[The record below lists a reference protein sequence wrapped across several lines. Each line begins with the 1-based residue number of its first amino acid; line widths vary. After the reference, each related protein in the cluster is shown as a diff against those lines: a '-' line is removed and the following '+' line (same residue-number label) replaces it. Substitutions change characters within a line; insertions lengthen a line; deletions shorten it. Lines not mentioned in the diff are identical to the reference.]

1 MSTVQSNQIK
11 VWVNAGD
18 KAVTFARVDGTEWA
32 RPLFVN
38 VPAGGR
44 ETILAALAKGGD
56 GKARRN
62 ITWNVPTDAIREH
75 TTKAGDTVDVI
86 SLVDIWEKFL
96 SQLEVTNRGQ
106 VAPENKAA
114 NSAFLA
120 SLPAIPDNADDEAF

>member
-18 KAVTFARVDGTEWA
+18 KAVTFARIDGTEWA

-38 VPAGGR
+38 VPTGGR
-44 ETILAALAKGGD
+44 ETILVALAKGAD

-75 TTKAGDTVDVI
+75 TTKTGDIVDII
-86 SLVDIWEKFL
+86 SLVDIWDTFL
-96 SQLEVTNRGQ
+96 SQVEVTNRGA
-106 VAPENKAA
+106 VSPEVKAA
-114 NSAFLA
+114 NNAFLA
-120 SLPAIPDNADDEAF
+120 NLPAIEASEPEAF